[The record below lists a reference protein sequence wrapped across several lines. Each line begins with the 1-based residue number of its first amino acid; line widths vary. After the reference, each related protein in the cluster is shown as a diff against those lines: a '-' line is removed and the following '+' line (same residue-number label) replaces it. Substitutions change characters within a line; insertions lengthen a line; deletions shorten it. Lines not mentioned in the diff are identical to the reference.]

1 MGAQPTTTPRLSPTD
16 RLKRRVKTLGL
27 RVLSASGATRLVAR
41 RYGGRG
47 VILMFHDFT
56 PDPKADLD
64 QGCRSADFERILK
77 DLRRSG
83 RDIVTM
89 DEALQRLEDPQARPF
104 AVLTFDDGYRSN
116 IDIALPM
123 LERHHAPATIFVPT
137 EMMTRTINAW
147 WLGLKHLFLDNDHV
161 EIEPMGVRFA
171 CPDRAAKTAALRRA
185 TAWVWEDFHR
195 AEMLGPTFARHG
207 VSLPDIV
214 EAQAIDEAE
223 MVEIDRHPLVE
234 IGAHTTT
241 HRALALLDAES
252 VRRDIVDNKTYLED
266 RLGRDVGHFAYPYGA
281 PSISGRREAEIVR
294 SAGFRSAVTTT
305 AGCLFPSHL
314 DERFLLPR
322 QNGEYTDDSAAY
334 TACGVNGLFRAIA
347 TRGGDPVAVGAGPY
361 RFASTGARG

>member
-1 MGAQPTTTPRLSPTD
+1 MTPLATVTPRLSLAE
-16 RLKRRVKTLGL
+16 RARRGLKTAGL
-27 RVLSASGATRLVAR
+27 RLLRASGLPGVVGRI
-41 RYGGRG
+41 YGGRG

-64 QGCRSADFERILK
+64 QGCKSADFERILK
-77 DLRRSG
+77 DLRGSG

-89 DEALQRLEDPQARPF
+89 DEALKRLDDPQTRPF

-137 EMMTRTINAW
+137 DMVTRTINAW
-147 WLGLKHLFLDNDHV
+147 WLGLKHLFLDNDRV
-161 EIEPMGVRFA
+161 EIEPMGVRFS
-171 CPDRAAKTAALRRA
+171 CPDRATKTAALRRA

-195 AEMLGPTFARHG
+195 ADVLASTFAKHG

-214 EAQAIDEAE
+214 EARAFDEAE
-223 MVEIDRHPLVE
+223 MVEIDRHPLIE

-241 HRALALLDAES
+241 HRALALLDGES
-252 VRRDIVDNKTYLED
+252 VRRDILDNKTYLED
-266 RLGRDVGHFAYPYGA
+266 RLGREVGHFAYPYGA

-294 SAGFRSAVTTT
+294 TAGFRSAVTTT

-322 QNGEYTDDSAAY
+322 QNGEYSDDSAAY

-347 TRGGDPVAVGAGPY
+347 TRGGDPVALGPGAC
-361 RFASTGARG
+361 RFAATGARG